1 MHLGQSSNA
10 SLLALFLAVYVVSYN
25 LKVAFSRGIGYVSQE
40 EVSVTDDMKVR
51 LVFVCW
57 PGPMLLLYH
66 HGDRGEGSWKIDI
79 QMLSDDNSSFSI
91 ALTHT

>member
-1 MHLGQSSNA
+1 
-10 SLLALFLAVYVVSYN
+10 
-25 LKVAFSRGIGYVSQE
+25 
-40 EVSVTDDMKVR
+40 MKVR

-91 ALTHT
+91 ALTHTFKL